1 MTNGNAANMSGM
13 GAITI
18 WFFVPLTLALIGD
31 MPPFLLGAFANLVA
45 FSIVCLWWLYKG
57 ESLPGKF
64 RMMPKAYL
72 MGIFGFTLYN
82 TLFVYAMKTGPLLE
96 VSLLNFTWPAFLIIF
111 SVLVQKMK
119 PDGYA
124 LAGIALCFTGAVF
137 VFASRGALTFSAGHI
152 TLLMGLLCGLIWGV
166 YSTLLKRIPIRSD
179 QVAVFFL
186 TTGVTMLTL
195 HLLFE
200 PTVWPS
206 TALRWSLL
214 LVFAFSRMAYMMW
227 NYAMK
232 HGSARV
238 VGSLSYFIPLVSTS
252 LLAAAGFARY
262 SPYLALGAGLIITG
276 CLTINFKA
284 IAGNASLAFRRIRA

>member
-1 MTNGNAANMSGM
+1 MTQGNAVNMSGM

-18 WFFVPLTLALIGD
+18 WFFVPLTLALIGHV
-31 MPPFLLGAFANLVA
+31 PPFLLGAFANLVA
-45 FSIVCLWWLYKG
+45 FTSVCLWWFYKG
-57 ESLPGKF
+57 ESLTGKF

-96 VSLLNFTWPAFLIIF
+96 VSLLNFTWPAFLIVF
-111 SVLVQKMK
+111 SAFVQKMK
-119 PDGYA
+119 PDAYA
-124 LAGIALCFTGAVF
+124 LTGIVLCFTGAVF
-137 VFASRGALTFSAGHI
+137 VFASRGALSFGSSHVQ
-152 TLLMGLLCGLIWGV
+152 LLIGLLCGLIWGV

-200 PTVWPS
+200 PTIWPATVLS
-206 TALRWSLL
+206 WGLL

-238 VGSLSYFIPLVSTS
+238 VGSLSYFIPLVSTT
-252 LLAAAGFARY
+252 LLATAGFARY

-284 IAGNASLAFRRIRA
+284 IAGNASLALRRMRA